1 MTIAEHV
8 AAIRN
13 LINQFADDE
22 APYSDEFL
30 YHLFKSAANLLV
42 LRKREKSNTL
52 PIYDMRYF
60 CVGTE
65 KSTAHD
71 CDCVGAGCE
80 ILKTI
85 YDIPKPIQ
93 GKYRPYLKVT
103 TLDYEEIPYMD
114 LSALKAFQYDPI
126 RKGKIHYSFLNKHIV
141 LWGTDLKRPKAILIG
156 GYFEDISEWANKKL
170 CDSNGNTTGSNCYSI
185 YDDEYPLD
193 VDLVDTAYQLVLEK
207 LRLPLQIPAD
217 RINETA

>member
-8 AAIRN
+8 AALRA
-13 LINQFADDE
+13 LVNQYSEDE

-52 PIYDMRYF
+52 PIWDMRYF

-65 KSTAHD
+65 SGTAHD
-71 CDCVGAGCE
+71 CGCTGAGCNV
-80 ILKTI
+80 LKTV
-85 YDIPKPIQ
+85 YEIPKPLQ
-93 GKYRPYLKVT
+93 GRYRPYLKVS
-103 TLDYEEIPYMD
+103 TLDHQEIPYID
-114 LSALKAFQYDPI
+114 PNAVSSYQYDQM
-126 RKGKIHYSFLNKHIV
+126 RKNKIHYSFLNKHIV
-141 LWGTDLKRPKAILIG
+141 LWGTDLKRPKAILVG
-156 GYFEDISEWANKKL
+156 GYFEDISEWAGKQV
-170 CDSNGNTTGSNCYSI
+170 CDADGNTTSASCYSI

-207 LRLPLQIPAD
+207 LRLPLQIPSD
-217 RINETA
+217 RINETT